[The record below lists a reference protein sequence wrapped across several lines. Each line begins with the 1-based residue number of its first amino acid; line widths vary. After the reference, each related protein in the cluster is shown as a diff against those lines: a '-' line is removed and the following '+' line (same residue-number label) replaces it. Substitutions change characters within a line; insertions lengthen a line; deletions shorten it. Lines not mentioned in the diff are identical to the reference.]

1 MSATNEFLV
10 PGRRAFLVAGV
21 GVLLSS
27 RFSLAAGAR
36 DPLTV
41 IQAIYRL
48 AVKGKGPSWIEKEDR
63 PKDLSNS
70 LVALWAKTDS
80 KRVAGDEGPVDF
92 DLVADTNG
100 LTLTGFSAKTEKQTP
115 DAATITVTLAYKE
128 KNPRPESSLVRYD
141 LVREGG
147 QWKIDEIRGSNW
159 SARDMLNGFLK

>member
-70 LVALWAKTDS
+70 LVAL
-80 KRVAGDEGPVDF
+80 
-92 DLVADTNG
+92 
-100 LTLTGFSAKTEKQTP
+100 
-115 DAATITVTLAYKE
+115 
-128 KNPRPESSLVRYD
+128 
-141 LVREGG
+141 
-147 QWKIDEIRGSNW
+147 
-159 SARDMLNGFLK
+159 